1 MKPVMQKSLGL
12 GHGDCLHACL
22 ASILECDLADIPNLS
37 AETKTLA
44 DQIANEDAFLASR
57 GMRAIRCLL
66 TGSYESGDVFFLFDG
81 YGIAWGKSPRS
92 HMQHCV
98 VVVSDDGMLRIAHD
112 PHPGGLGIEGEFTGV
127 SWIVCKTVNDRD
139 KGTPAD
145 TVPRAVADRLESR
158 VATLEA
164 ALREIDRNGPP
175 TESLSDF
182 ADKYTSDNMGD
193 VFDAGVSCGAASAG
207 AIAREALE
215 AKP

>member
-44 DQIANEDAFLASR
+44 DQIANEDAFLRSR
-57 GMRAIRCLL
+57 GVRAIRCLL

-112 PHPGGLGIEGEFTGV
+112 PHPGGLGIEGEFTVV

-145 TVPRAVADRLESR
+145 TVPRAVADRL
-158 VATLEA
+158 A
-164 ALREIDRNGPP
+164 
-175 TESLSDF
+175 
-182 ADKYTSDNMGD
+182 
-193 VFDAGVSCGAASAG
+193 
-207 AIAREALE
+207 EALE
-215 AKP
+215 ASLALLKHPDPSGHPALADYRKAVAGGK